1 MGEQPPLSFMSLSRV
16 WATLS
21 SQSFSCHHWLGAC
34 DDSGPNQ
41 RSSQKPS
48 FQPKLPLRV
57 TWSLWPSPGADQHRL
72 GGLKLQKWVL
82 SVQEAG
88 SGSRGVSRAVPPQ
101 SSQGEPFLVCTG
113 FWRLQAFLAL
123 WLHHSSL
130 CLRCSHH
137 LSLPLQG
144 HSLLGLGPTLSRGDG
159 LWRLLT
165 RRPRDL
171 QFTFRGVSDLQRP
184 RGPKILSGKFRRHTT
199 HSL

>member
-1 MGEQPPLSFMSLSRV
+1 MYTFVSQILAQCLIHLKAQKLEMVQKTERVQVGSLHDTVGKSHEETQPCFWQEHNVGEQPPLSFMSLSRV

-137 LSLPLQG
+137 LSLPL
-144 HSLLGLGPTLSRGDG
+144 
-159 LWRLLT
+159 
-165 RRPRDL
+165 
-171 QFTFRGVSDLQRP
+171 
-184 RGPKILSGKFRRHTT
+184 
-199 HSL
+199 